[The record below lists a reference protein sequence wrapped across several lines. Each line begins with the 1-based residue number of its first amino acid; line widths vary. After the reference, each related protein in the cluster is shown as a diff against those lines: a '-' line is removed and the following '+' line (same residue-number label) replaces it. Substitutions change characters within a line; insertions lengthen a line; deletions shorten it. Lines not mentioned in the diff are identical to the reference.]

1 MTSFNPESLGRP
13 PSLPTSASVLELH
26 LAAFTMEEPEM
37 LLKGKKGVA
46 GSRADWRA
54 PGVAQS
60 QPGEGSAGLGGKGRP
75 LSPGGK

>member
-13 PSLPTSASVLELH
+13 PSLPTSACVLELR
-26 LAAFTMEEPEM
+26 LSAFTMEEPEM

-60 QPGEGSAGLGGKGRP
+60 QPGKGSAGLGGKGRP